1 MTTVL
6 VDHTRQLQ
14 KRWLL
19 QNSPAIPLGI
29 FFAAT
34 LMYCP
39 NVTTRL
45 VICVLIALSLYVV
58 ICGAIFRRFLMDD
71 SKQQVIC
78 EYSILGMVDV
88 ARKQIPIKD
97 AVAVTYS
104 TWQTPYGHSN
114 MSYHAAIYLR
124 FKSGKPWRICDQ
136 ANYSLDLECDEAMAD
151 QLASMLGLPLL
162 KDNHDP
168 ASNRING

>member
-1 MTTVL
+1 M
-6 VDHTRQLQ
+6 DHTRQLQ

-29 FFAAT
+29 LFAAT
-34 LMYCP
+34 LIYCP
-39 NVTTRL
+39 NHTTRI

-58 ICGAIFRRFLMDD
+58 IRGAFFRRFMMDD
-71 SKQQVIC
+71 NEQLVIC
-78 EYSILGMVDV
+78 EYSFLGIADV
-88 ARKQIPIKD
+88 LRIKAPIKD

-104 TWQTPYGHSN
+104 VWQTPYGHNS

-124 FKSGKPWRICDQ
+124 FKSGEPWRICDH
-136 ANYSLDLECDEAMAD
+136 ANYFLDLECDEAMAE
-151 QLASMLGLPLL
+151 QLASTLGIPLL

-168 ASNRING
+168 ASNKING